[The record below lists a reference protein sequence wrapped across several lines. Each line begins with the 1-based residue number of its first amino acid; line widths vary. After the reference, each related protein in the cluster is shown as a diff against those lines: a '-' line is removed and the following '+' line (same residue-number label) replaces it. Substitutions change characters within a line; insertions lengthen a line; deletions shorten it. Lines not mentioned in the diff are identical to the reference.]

1 MIVAEHHGICCTF
14 NLPSDS
20 VPVRIQKKGER
31 LSMLAVA
38 SIELEARKP
47 AANRRRWQ
55 LDLGKV
61 LLGAWVAEVRFGRI
75 GSRGRLLRRVFASDD
90 EALAYMRRGLRRRAT
105 ASTRIGVP
113 YLCVRSSAE
122 ARELL
127 NSVGIDTANTISR

>member
-1 MIVAEHHGICCTF
+1 
-14 NLPSDS
+14 
-20 VPVRIQKKGER
+20 
-31 LSMLAVA
+31 MLAVA

-47 AANRRRWQ
+47 AANRLRRWQ
-55 LDLGKV
+55 LDLGKD

-75 GSRGRLLRRVFASDD
+75 GSRGRLLRRVFVSED
-90 EALAYMRRGLRRRAT
+90 EALAYMRRCLRRRAT

-127 NSVGIDTANTISR
+127 NSVGIDTANRTLR